1 MLSWDFCKT
10 VFDTI
15 TGLVLVDSS
24 GKILYI
30 NKQDA
35 TLLGITVEEAIGR
48 PVQEVI
54 PDTKIHQTVADRQ
67 AVIADLSYF
76 NGLPY
81 YSTRFPLYQ
90 DDRFVG
96 VVDYDIFDD
105 KAAVQNFLAKINA
118 LTSELNFYK
127 NEVRRLHRHKYS
139 IDNILGESTA
149 AQKIRQEIETAA
161 ENTFTVLIT
170 GETGTGKELTAHAI
184 HALSNRSGSFI
195 SLNCSAIPAEL
206 FEAELFGYEDG
217 AFTNARKGGKKGK
230 FELADGGTLFLD
242 EIDQLPLSMQPK
254 LLRAIQEREIDR
266 VGGKFPVNVDIR
278 IIGAANQNLQL
289 LMERGLF
296 REDLFYRLNVMP
308 IQLPPL
314 RQRIDDIPLL
324 VEHLVGILNDRLGR
338 RIVEIDSGFIDALY
352 LYDWPGNIRELQ
364 NIVERAI
371 IAAAPDSPCL
381 TRQHLQNISCGSSN
395 NVFFFASGEMAEEA
409 QARGT
414 IDPIPRQN
422 KGEYFSQAPQT
433 PPTKAAPGLIVSS
446 LEEVR
451 LNAEKEAIAATLA
464 ACCGNKSQTAKLLQ
478 ISRALLYQKLRKYNL
493 STFPSTCPS
502 EAGGD
507 EDAT

>member
-1 MLSWDFCKT
+1 MLSWNFCKT

-30 NKQDA
+30 NKHDA
-35 TLLGITVEEAIGR
+35 ALLGIAVEEAIGK

-90 DDRFVG
+90 DDHFIG

-105 KAAVQNFLAKINA
+105 KAAVQTFLAKINA

-139 IDNILGESTA
+139 IDNILGESA
-149 AQKIRQEIETAA
+149 AARNIRQEIETAA

-170 GETGTGKELTAHAI
+170 GETGTGKELAAHAI
-184 HALSNRSGSFI
+184 HALSHRSGSFI

-242 EIDQLPLSMQPK
+242 EIDQLPLAMQPK

-266 VGGKFPVNVDIR
+266 VGGKFPVSVDIR
-278 IIGAANQNLQL
+278 IICAANQNLQL
-289 LMERGLF
+289 MMEKGLF
-296 REDLFYRLNVMP
+296 REDLFYRLNVVP

-314 RQRIDDIPLL
+314 RQRIEDIPLL
-324 VEHLVGILNDRLGR
+324 VEHLASVLNDRLGR
-338 RIVEIDSGFIDALY
+338 RIVEIDPGFIEALVQ
-352 LYDWPGNIRELQ
+352 YDWPGNIRELQ

-371 IAAAPDSPCL
+371 IAATPDCTRL
-381 TRQHLQNISCGSSN
+381 TRQHLHNISGGSSN
-395 NVFFFASGEMAEEA
+395 NVFCFATGAMATEPLV
-409 QARGT
+409 GT
-414 IDPIPRQN
+414 KNNQISHPDRDANAAAIPPN
-422 KGEYFSQAPQT
+422 LLSKDSS
-433 PPTKAAPGLIVSS
+433 KVLNLS
-446 LEEVR
+446 LEEIKI
-451 LNAEKEAIAATLA
+451 NAEKEAITATLA
-464 ACCGNKSQTAKLLQ
+464 ACSGNKSQTAKLLQ
-478 ISRALLYQKLRKYNL
+478 ISRALLYQKLRKYQL
-493 STFPSTCPS
+493 STLTSSRS
-502 EAGGD
+502 ENEGGT
-507 EDAT
+507 DAT